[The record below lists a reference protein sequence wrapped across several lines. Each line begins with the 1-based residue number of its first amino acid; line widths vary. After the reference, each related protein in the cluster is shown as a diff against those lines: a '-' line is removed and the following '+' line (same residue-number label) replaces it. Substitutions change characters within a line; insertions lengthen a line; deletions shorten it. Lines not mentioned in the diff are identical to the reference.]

1 MFRLMGWLGSM
12 VEFDVDLPHEN
23 RVHIKTRVVIRII
36 NLFIKITFMIIY
48 YNIVKEERQT
58 TYEIKIVDIMPAL
71 IAIFLFTI
79 RYWNS

>member
-12 VEFDVDLPHEN
+12 VEFDVDLSHEN